1 MSMTMQK
8 QAIAIAVAGAFV
20 APVPAMAQSTSAVQV
35 YGNLYLEYSFASQD
49 RANNGVDA
57 ADVDLLQTPGS
68 SIGFKG
74 EEKLGG
80 GLSAWFQCESTADVR
95 GITGGGFCSRNSA
108 VGLKGGF
115 GNLFV
120 GVWDTPFKRT
130 LSTGNV
136 GGRTSGIFGTAFL
149 LGVNSTTTTD
159 GASPGV
165 FVRRQRNLISYDSP
179 RFGGFQA
186 LAAFSSTNS
195 STATTG
201 SSAGAKPRVW
211 SLGGTYKAGA
221 LDLGAAYERHTKAYP
236 NVAQPGLATFAGDEE
251 GYHLSAAYRIGPVK
265 FGGIYTQQEAD
276 TAAAATAEVKV
287 WHLGVEWKV
296 AGPHNLHFGYTEAD
310 DVTGT
315 AGGPAIGGGGA
326 TSRPSAGGDTG
337 AKLYQIRYLYE
348 FSKRTTGTIGYVNL
362 KNDSSAAYDLG
373 GLSYPNAAS
382 GAKQSAI
389 ALSVQHR
396 F

>member
-1 MSMTMQK
+1 MQK
-8 QAIAIAVAGAFV
+8 QAIAIAVAGALA
-20 APVPAMAQSTSAVQV
+20 APALTMAQSTSTVQV
-35 YGNLYLEYSFASQD
+35 YGSLYLEYSFLNQD

-57 ADVDLLQTPGS
+57 ANADILQTPGS
-68 SIGFKG
+68 SLGFRG

-80 GLSAWFQCESTADVR
+80 NLSAWFQCESTADVR
-95 GITGGGFCSRNSA
+95 GVTAGGFCSRNSA

-130 LSTGNV
+130 LAAGNV

-165 FVRRQRNLISYDSP
+165 FIRRQRDLISYDSP
-179 RFGGFQA
+179 RFGGFQV
-186 LAAFSSTNS
+186 LGAFSSTNS

-201 SSAGAKPRVW
+201 TSASAKPRIW
-211 SLGGTYKAGA
+211 SLAGSYKAGA
-221 LDLGAAYERHTKAYP
+221 LDVGASYERHTKAYP
-236 NVAQPGLATFAGDEE
+236 TVAQPALATFAGDEE
-251 GYHLSAAYRIGPVK
+251 GYHLSAAYTIGRVK
-265 FGGIYTQQEAD
+265 FGGIYTRQEAD
-276 TAAAATAEVKV
+276 TAATATAEVKA

-315 AGGPAIGGGGA
+315 VGGAAIGGGGA
-326 TSRPSAGGDTG
+326 TSRPSAGSNTG
-337 AKLYQIRYLYE
+337 ARLYQIRYLYD

-362 KNDSSAAYDLG
+362 QNDSGAAYDLG